1 MKKLLDKKGYK
12 YVYGKSSNN
21 QGIIM
26 ERIKFERRC
35 KMKFRE
41 RPYLESIT
49 IAGHKKKHKE
59 KTSKIKVP

>member
-1 MKKLLDKKGYK
+1 
-12 YVYGKSSNN
+12 
-21 QGIIM
+21 
-26 ERIKFERRC
+26 
-35 KMKFRE
+35 MKFRE